1 MKIMI
6 MDCSEI
12 DEYKV
17 GDRFTGVKEDN
28 RYFYIKKKDKTIKV
42 PKSDVVVIEK

>member
-17 GDRFTGVKEDN
+17 GDRFTGVKEDSK
-28 RYFYIKKKDKTIKV
+28 YFYAKKKGKTIKV
-42 PKSDVVVIEK
+42 PKRDAVVIEK